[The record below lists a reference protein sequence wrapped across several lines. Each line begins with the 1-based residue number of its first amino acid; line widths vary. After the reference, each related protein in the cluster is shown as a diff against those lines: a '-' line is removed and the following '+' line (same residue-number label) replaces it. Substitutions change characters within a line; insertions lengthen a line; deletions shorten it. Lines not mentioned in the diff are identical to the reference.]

1 MSATPPLP
9 PLPAFLPPPH
19 PSTTLLALF
28 GTPSSS
34 ALQPIAEMYAT
45 QIAAIVWH
53 AIALNGSPR
62 KPVVVGLALKPR
74 ARRAAAAGNDDT
86 GDEVDWE
93 SERARFGQIMS
104 LVMECRVW

>member
-9 PLPAFLPPPH
+9 PLPALLPPPH

-28 GTPSSS
+28 GTPSSP
-34 ALQPIAEMYAT
+34 ALQPIAEMYT
-45 QIAAIVWH
+45 SQIAAVVWH
-53 AIALNGSPR
+53 ALALDGSLR
-62 KPVVVGLALKPR
+62 KPVVVGLALKQPPR
-74 ARRAAAAGNDDT
+74 KVGGNDDDA

-93 SERARFGQIMS
+93 SERARFGRVMS